1 MGEERR
7 KLWNVG
13 DTAGTPRTRAL
24 AAALRGA
31 LTDSGLTARQAGRL
45 LDKSHSTIS
54 QWQNGKR
61 VPTTDDVSAFLA
73 VLGVTGKRRR
83 QVLDLARNARES
95 NWLAGGVSEQLA
107 GIIECERTAVEIID
121 WCPLVV
127 SGLLQIYDYASAII
141 GDNDGLSRAEVDSRV
156 KLRLDRQTQLAER
169 DGKPADYTVLIGE
182 PALRQ
187 CIGGREVLLDQLRHV
202 LAVTDWKGTTVQ
214 VVPTG
219 GGWHPGLM
227 GPFVIYGFVESPSIV
242 AIENHRSSV
251 FLYEDDDIVTYRR
264 ASAAIRRAALSPE
277 ESAAFIHNVITQ
289 VEDRE

>member
-1 MGEERR
+1 MTQDGR

-24 AAALRGA
+24 AAALRSA
-31 LTDSGLTARQAGRL
+31 LDDSGLTARQVGRL

-54 QWQNGKR
+54 QWQTGKR

-83 QVLDLARNARES
+83 QVLDLARNARDS

-107 GIIECERTAVEIID
+107 GIIECERTAIEIVD
-121 WCPLVV
+121 WCPLVI
-127 SGLLQIYDYASAII
+127 SGLLQTEAYARAII
-141 GDNDGLSRAEVDSRV
+141 GDNDALAPQEIDKRV
-156 KLRLDRQTQLAER
+156 ALRLDRRNQLDQR
-169 DGKPADYTVLIGE
+169 DGQPVDHTVFIGE

-187 CIGGREVLLDQLRHV
+187 CIGGKDVLVEQLHRLV
-202 LAVTDWKGTTVQ
+202 ELNGKRGTTIQ

-227 GPFVIYGFVESPSIV
+227 GPFVIYGFKESPAIV
-242 AIENHRSSV
+242 AIENHKSSV
-251 FLYEDDDIVTYRR
+251 FLYEDDDVVAYRR
-264 ASAAIRRAALSPE
+264 ASASIRRNAISPE
-277 ESAAFIHNVITQ
+277 ESSGFILDVIGQ
-289 VEDRE
+289 LEEK